1 MISLNDH
8 LFYKEPTKKEEKN
21 KPKTELEWLKL
32 DLEIIQDNRCKAQLR
47 NLIKE
52 LEE

>member
-1 MISLNDH
+1 MNDH
-8 LFYKEPTKKEEKN
+8 LFYKEVKKSKDK
-21 KPKTELEWLKL
+21 KPKTEIEWLKL
-32 DLEIIQDNRCKAQLR
+32 DLKIMRDARCKAQLR

>member
-1 MISLNDH
+1 MNILNDH
-8 LFYKEPTKKEEKN
+8 LFYKEPTEKN
-21 KPKTELEWLKL
+21 QIKKPKTEIEWLYF
-32 DLEIIQDNRCKAQLR
+32 DLEIIQDSRCKAQLR